1 MSNFPDIFDKVFV
14 NLVNAGEASGRLS
27 DVFQHLT
34 ESLKW
39 HDEIIAKTKKAL
51 LYPAFMAVVII
62 GALFFLMI
70 YLVPELVQFV
80 TEVGGAELPLHTRVL
95 IYVSDTFKNH
105 WNIILFAPILIFFSL
120 KIAMKTSLR
129 LRFLVDRLKL
139 RIWLVGPIV
148 EKVILARFANYF
160 ALLYRSGIPVIQ
172 GLEISSVTAG
182 NLVIEDALHRVRDSI
197 VDGGGI
203 AQSFERVNLFP
214 PLVLRMVRIGETTG
228 ELDASLLNI
237 SYFYDREAK
246 EKIDRLQ
253 SLIEP
258 SLTVFLGALLGWII
272 ISVMGPIYDVI
283 VDVSGGLNQQQQ
295 LHQQLK
301 SKNPSKQRGGFRKFT
316 ND

>member
-1 MSNFPDIFDKVFV
+1 
-14 NLVNAGEASGRLS
+14 
-27 DVFQHLT
+27 
-34 ESLKW
+34 
-39 HDEIIAKTKKAL
+39 
-51 LYPAFMAVVII
+51 
-62 GALFFLMI
+62 
-70 YLVPELVQFV
+70 
-80 TEVGGAELPLHTRVL
+80 
-95 IYVSDTFKNH
+95 
-105 WNIILFAPILIFFSL
+105 
-120 KIAMKTSLR
+120 MKTSLR